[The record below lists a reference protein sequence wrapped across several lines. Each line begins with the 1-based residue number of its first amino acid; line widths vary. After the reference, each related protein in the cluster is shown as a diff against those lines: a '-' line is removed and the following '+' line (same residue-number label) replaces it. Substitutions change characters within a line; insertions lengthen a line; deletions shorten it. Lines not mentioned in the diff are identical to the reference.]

1 MADTTERLL
10 LQVDA
15 SVELLRRHMAE
26 GEQPLDR
33 FEKRAA
39 KMAATVDASIG
50 SMGRR
55 FGAFADLAEDAAS
68 RAQRSFE
75 DSFTQVQRIAA
86 QAVKGPT
93 ITGGINLGADDIR
106 AGAAAAQEQARAFA
120 LIGDAAERAALR
132 AGDTTEATRLFL
144 QATNA
149 SRIAAEQKATAL
161 LAEAGALERVEIE
174 LRQSG
179 EAVDLFVG
187 KHQRLAQV
195 AADEQQLAINA
206 AKAAASERQLAA
218 AADVVRASLDPMYL
232 AQKRFNQEL
241 DTAEAL
247 LAAGI
252 LKQHE
257 YDAAVGMSRAALQAH
272 AVAVGGSVAGST
284 QLVASQGAVRAA
296 MQGASYQVQDLFT
309 QLSMGANVFQVVAI
323 QGGQLA
329 GQFATIEA
337 QSGTALA
344 RVAGFARF
352 MVGPYGLA
360 ITGALLFLGPLV
372 SKIAD
377 FSSETDKA
385 IDKLKE
391 DAKETET
398 NRRAKERYGHS
409 VEGVTAAISDQT
421 AALDQSAKAE
431 RSAVERSNILAK
443 TNYAEIVSIREKTKA
458 RLEDAIAAKE
468 ALDESA
474 FANADPRVAALA
486 RRGRDESI
494 TGLRTALA
502 EQTVKADAAAR
513 NVELTRIDLAA
524 EAAKRSADPIARINK
539 LYDDR
544 AAAATRDARAAV
556 KRGADVDASLTRE
569 LAGIERNRR
578 AALKAEQDK
587 QSAAR
592 TAGSG
597 NRQIGRQITVDDA
610 RDIVAGIGGRV
621 TSGQRSRSLQEQL
634 YARYQAGTGP
644 LAAKPGT
651 SLHETGGAVDIAK
664 TAGITLA
671 KIRKAFADQGV
682 RLTELLDE
690 GTHFHAGF
698 GKKGASQGTVEKRV
712 EAARIKVLADDTA
725 FAEDERRARRQLID
739 ATRRTAATEQAREN
753 LLAEDIAVE
762 ADTQAR
768 KIANDL
774 SAGKITQAQADRLN
788 GLNEATRIQRTQNLI
803 VERANRTIDRQFEAE
818 QDNLQAKI
826 AMLRIGEDL
835 AVTDRERRVIAGQI
849 LEAEQELRR
858 NALNN
863 IRATSQ
869 DPAAVQKAANDIAGL
884 PAIEAGERDQLGRR
898 SAGAMEQYRDRLRQ
912 ATDDTNAALQGVAVR
927 GFGALEDAGASAT
940 AKAVTDLLHLKG
952 VAGDVIGGV
961 IADLARLAIQ
971 KAIVKAIGGSFF
983 GFADGGSPGDLP
995 GFADGGTPGGE
1006 IVGPG
1011 TGRSDSILAML
1022 ANGRGAIR
1030 VSNGEFIVNEQS
1042 TREYRPLIEA
1052 INARTLPRFATGG
1065 AIGGAPSLPAL
1076 RSPSLPRA
1084 GAGRANDQRM
1094 LLEGDIR
1101 IKPTP
1106 EFDARMENVSLRTVA
1121 ASAEPIMAGAEGR
1134 TMRRLNRPSLPG
1146 GLG

>member
-68 RAQRSFE
+68 RAQRSLE

-187 KHQRLAQV
+187 KHQRLAQ
-195 AADEQQLAINA
+195 AADQERQLAVTA
-206 AKAAASERQLAA
+206 AQAAASERQLAA

-247 LAAGI
+247 LKSGI
-252 LKQHE
+252 IRQHE

-272 AVAVGGSVAGST
+272 AVAVGGSVAGGT

-329 GQFATIEA
+329 GQFSTIEA

-344 RVAGFARF
+344 RVTSFARF

-360 ITGALLFLGPLV
+360 ITAAMLFLGPLV
-372 SKIAD
+372 TKIIE
-377 FSSETDKA
+377 FSSAEDEA
-385 IDKLKE
+385 IDKLAE
-391 DAKETET
+391 DAKQTEIT
-398 NRRAKERYGHS
+398 DRAKRRYANS
-409 VEGVTAAISDQT
+409 QIAVAQAIRESTKATREAIDADRTAAEQSNIRTRAELAKQVVIRQNAVTALERAQAEFKASQSILNQSGG
-421 AALDQSAKAE
+421 AAQQVYGAQ
-431 RSAVERSNILAK
+431 LAK
-443 TNYAEIVSIREKTKA
+443 TERE
-458 RLEDAIAAKE
+458 L
-468 ALDESA
+468 
-474 FANADPRVAALA
+474 
-486 RRGRDESI
+486 
-494 TGLRTALA
+494 
-502 EQTVKADAAAR
+502 AAAR
-513 NVELTRIDLAA
+513 KSLAEAEGNVQRSRIALAA
-524 EAAKRSADPIARINK
+524 DEGKQAALISADPIARINDQ
-539 LYDDR
+539 YDR
-544 AAAATRDARAAV
+544 QVQAV
-556 KRGADVDASLTRE
+556 KDSKNAAIARGAVVGE
-569 LAGIERNRR
+569 LSRKEFQDIERNRQ
-578 AALKAEQDK
+578 AALKAERDR

-592 TAGSG
+592 TTASG
-597 NRQIGRQITVDDA
+597 NRQTGRQITVDDA
-610 RDIVAGIGGRV
+610 RDIVASIGGRV

-651 SLHETGGAVDIAK
+651 SLHESGGAVDIAK
-664 TAGITLA
+664 TAGINLA

-690 GTHFHAGF
+690 GTHYHAGF
-698 GKKGASQGTVEKRV
+698 GKKGA
-712 EAARIKVLADDTA
+712 
-725 FAEDERRARRQLID
+725 
-739 ATRRTAATEQAREN
+739 
-753 LLAEDIAVE
+753 
-762 ADTQAR
+762 
-768 KIANDL
+768 
-774 SAGKITQAQADRLN
+774 
-788 GLNEATRIQRTQNLI
+788 
-803 VERANRTIDRQFEAE
+803 
-818 QDNLQAKI
+818 
-826 AMLRIGEDL
+826 
-835 AVTDRERRVIAGQI
+835 
-849 LEAEQELRR
+849 
-858 NALNN
+858 
-863 IRATSQ
+863 
-869 DPAAVQKAANDIAGL
+869 
-884 PAIEAGERDQLGRR
+884 
-898 SAGAMEQYRDRLRQ
+898 
-912 ATDDTNAALQGVAVR
+912 
-927 GFGALEDAGASAT
+927 
-940 AKAVTDLLHLKG
+940 
-952 VAGDVIGGV
+952 
-961 IADLARLAIQ
+961 
-971 KAIVKAIGGSFF
+971 
-983 GFADGGSPGDLP
+983 
-995 GFADGGTPGGE
+995 
-1006 IVGPG
+1006 
-1011 TGRSDSILAML
+1011 
-1022 ANGRGAIR
+1022 
-1030 VSNGEFIVNEQS
+1030 
-1042 TREYRPLIEA
+1042 
-1052 INARTLPRFATGG
+1052 
-1065 AIGGAPSLPAL
+1065 
-1076 RSPSLPRA
+1076 
-1084 GAGRANDQRM
+1084 
-1094 LLEGDIR
+1094 
-1101 IKPTP
+1101 
-1106 EFDARMENVSLRTVA
+1106 
-1121 ASAEPIMAGAEGR
+1121 
-1134 TMRRLNRPSLPG
+1134 
-1146 GLG
+1146 